1 MGVRRY
7 LTLDAGQPQPYM
19 KSLLKLAFN
28 AVPLMSP
35 LTGIGQYV
43 RALSIELL
51 KMQQLELVVFYGT
64 GWQLEIRERGLP
76 PAANQ
81 LKLGLRKYLPYSY
94 ELSRWAQQRIFSH
107 GIKQYKPMLYHEP
120 SFLSY
125 QFDGPTV
132 LTVHDLSWI
141 RNPEAH
147 PPERVRAMNK
157 FFEPSLRRAH
167 QIITDSYFVKQE
179 LIDVFGVDQ
188 FKIHPIHLAAEN
200 LFQPMNHLQT
210 HQALSPR
217 GLVHGEFWLSI
228 GTLEPR
234 KNLKL
239 LFEAFAEMSSA
250 QRRRCPLVVMGMA
263 GWGEQNWLPQMQ
275 QMMNA
280 GEVIFTGY
288 LPRQEQAVL
297 LAGAKALVYPSLY
310 EGFGLPLVEAMQCG
324 VPVIAANASCL
335 PEVLGDASA
344 LVDPADS
351 TDLKERMEELLD
363 DTAFAAEL
371 ANKGV
376 IRSQKFSWA
385 KCALQTLDVYRLAL
399 S

>member
-1 MGVRRY
+1 M
-7 LTLDAGQPQPYM
+7 
-19 KSLLKLAFN
+19 KLALN

-43 RALSIELL
+43 RALSTELL
-51 KMQQLELVVFYGT
+51 KLQQLEVSFFYGT
-64 GWQLEIRERGLP
+64 GWEQKIRVHGLA

-94 ELSRWAQQRIFSH
+94 ELSRWVQQKTFSH
-107 GIKQYKPMLYHEP
+107 GVKQHKPVLYHEP

-141 RNPEAH
+141 RYSAAH

-157 FFEPSLRRAH
+157 FFEPSLRRAQH
-167 QIITDSYFVKQE
+167 IITDAHFVKQE
-179 LIDVFGVDQ
+179 LIDVFGVDEN
-188 FKIHPIHLAAEN
+188 KIHPIHLAADDVFE
-200 LFQPMNHLQT
+200 PMSALQT
-210 HQALSPR
+210 QKALVPR
-217 GLVHGEFWLSI
+217 GLVHGEYWLSV

-239 LFEAFAEMSSA
+239 LFEAFSQLSPA
-250 QRRRCPLVVMGMA
+250 QRMRCPLVVMGMA
-263 GWGEQNWLPQMQ
+263 GWGEQSWLPQMR
-275 QMMNA
+275 QMVNA

-288 LPRQEQAVL
+288 VPRQEQAAI

-335 PEVLGDASA
+335 PEVLGGAGV
-344 LVDPADS
+344 LVDPLDPAG
-351 TDLKERMEELLD
+351 LKRRMGELLD
-363 DTAFAAEL
+363 DTALAAGL
-371 ANKGV
+371 ANNGLA
-376 IRSQKFSWA
+376 RSQDFSWA
-385 KCALQTLDVYRLAL
+385 KCAQQTLDVYKLAL
-399 S
+399 D